1 MRYNHRLHRQAVQHH
16 PKHHRH
22 QRLTS
27 LLVILGLII
36 VLAALSRYHAI
47 NYTKFYSGFALSLGR
62 VITSYIFATLLAIV
76 LALIATKNH
85 YLESILLPILDVA
98 QSFPSLALLPLLIS
112 FFGRNS
118 IAVILILITVMVWP
132 ITFSMIGFIKTQ
144 RQDLSEAATI
154 YGATGTKRLLHF
166 TLPALVPALLTGSI
180 VAWGEAWDSLVGAE
194 IISSV
199 RGVGTYLGTISA
211 AGDITI
217 LLLAITLYLLLIFIL
232 NELIWMPL
240 LKYSTRYQAE

>member
-1 MRYNHRLHRQAVQHH
+1 MRYNHRLHRQAVQLH
-16 PKHHRH
+16 PRRHRH

-36 VLAALSRYHAI
+36 VFAALSRYHAI
-47 NYTKFYSGFALSLGR
+47 NYSKFYSGFALSLAR
-62 VITSYIFATLLAIV
+62 VVISYVFATILAII

-85 YLESILLPILDVA
+85 YFESILLPILDVA
-98 QSFPSLALLPLLIS
+98 QSFPSLALLPLLVS

-118 IAVILILITVMVWP
+118 VAVILILITVMVWP
-132 ITFSMIGFIKTQ
+132 IAFSMIGFIKTQ

-154 YGATGTKRLLHF
+154 YGAVGMKRLIHF
-166 TLPALVPALLTGSI
+166 TFPALVPALLTGSI

-194 IISSV
+194 IISAV
-199 RGVGTYLGTISA
+199 RGVGTYLGAISA
-211 AGDITI
+211 AGDVTI
-217 LLLAITLYLLLIFIL
+217 LLLAIALYLLLIFIL
-232 NELIWMPL
+232 NELIWLPL